1 MSMKV
6 RVGKFKT
13 KRGSTWVVVVSMLDA
28 HGKRIGSPYFQGR
41 FRTKAL
47 ATKRKRQVEDELAK
61 RFS

>member
-13 KRGSTWVVVVSMLDA
+13 KSGSTWVVVVSMVDSL
-28 HGKRIGSPYFQGR
+28 GKRVGTPYFQGR

-47 ATKRKRQVEDELAK
+47 ATKRKNQVEDELAK